1 MLIRVGPEKY
11 DKALSKPN
19 TRVMDFTGRPMRGYV
34 YVEPLGYRSE
44 KELKDWVKLAVDFVS
59 GLPSK

>member
-1 MLIRVGPEKY
+1 
-11 DKALSKPN
+11 
-19 TRVMDFTGRPMRGYV
+19 MRGYV